1 MMVMINIM
9 MIMGQCQCSDK
20 FVYIFISVKI
30 YVIITRS
37 GFKMNNKKFMA
48 CGQQKLGNEL
58 AVKLFS
64 ESVSLVVH

>member
-1 MMVMINIM
+1 M
-9 MIMGQCQCSDK
+9 S
-20 FVYIFISVKI
+20 
-30 YVIITRS
+30 
-37 GFKMNNKKFMA
+37 NKKFMA